1 MGLDHELNGILREL
15 VQFLECLREVKLPV
29 ALESIRDNLLTRS
42 KDTLTMFMVE
52 RTGRP
57 TSPEPYLNMSPVAP
71 KGLVTVSRMDGELQ
85 EYVGVEEQPRQKQ
98 QQDYYESF
106 QTVESNHAA
115 SVTTTTAANTKEHRR
130 NKSEEIENAL
140 MEIYSSFPAVEARDK
155 SQKCGPLF
163 RKEGKKLFVFE
174 QYRSCWVGLVG
185 THLLIYGN
193 DRENR
198 PCTVLPIRGYMARA
212 APNVFPRDQ
221 RRSASAFEM
230 FRPGNRTFQFVARTP
245 KDMEQWVAKICDLNQ
260 GNETTEYP
268 KDTIIAPLESN
279 APEVDSVTDTNYSE
293 EQYQDVGCTS
303 VDKSLS
309 EDQSVTSSVI
319 NNDREAIESSSK
331 SANLEPPNPSQAPT
345 LSPTVPGPAPRL
357 PARIPRRL
365 PSLPV
370 RGSGTSSSYEFPEEE
385 EDDIYH
391 KIEDFRDTTHC
402 YGNVVVGKG
411 KTFKT
416 RVDDV
421 REDELPTYDDVSA
434 NTKDQNTAS
443 DEKLKKN
450 VEAVAER
457 SVGKQNSRGKA
468 SHDTTG
474 SSITATRSTDVNCVD
489 ERTACVSYDN
499 VESLVSS
506 PKSNKNRRS
515 EKTGEP
521 TKSPQKKSFLDRVRS
536 RKESPRKTD
545 KHAKGK
551 ILTPPAPDVQELPT
565 YEDVFGLTNTRQ
577 VKRNPSSEEDESEY
591 TCPPPP
597 RPIYGKPPTIVDATD
612 QQEFYDD
619 VTSCRQ
625 NYREE
630 VRQINHQRIT
640 TKLNYTRELARSNHD
655 ESVPCENVDRPVSQ
669 LSFDENEHYKIPRGK
684 SNHRQYPVDQQEE
697 LYDDIAI
704 LAEFTARQKESLG
717 KKEGEETTRIYANVE
732 KRSWN
737 RFVNGKKL
745 KPVDTVAGPEAN
757 RRNSIEAENTD
768 ELAATRMNTFQKL
781 ISKMEN
787 SLSKTSVKA
796 TPTMLPNKL
805 NLINDA

>member
-370 RGSGTSSSYEFPEEE
+370 R
-385 EDDIYH
+385 
-391 KIEDFRDTTHC
+391 
-402 YGNVVVGKG
+402 
-411 KTFKT
+411 
-416 RVDDV
+416 
-421 REDELPTYDDVSA
+421 
-434 NTKDQNTAS
+434 DQNTAS